1 MKFLIRKS
9 YSTYNLK
16 NKENK
21 MKKIY
26 KSLVFTMATIALT
39 SCVNDWLDL
48 TPSDS
53 IPSNSAITNYNDAK
67 TALYG
72 MYDGLQGNSTYTQ
85 YYASRM
91 FYYGDVR
98 GDDMQARTQGMRS
111 SVVTK

>member
-1 MKFLIRKS
+1 
-9 YSTYNLK
+9 
-16 NKENK
+16 
-21 MKKIY
+21 
-26 KSLVFTMATIALT
+26 MATIALT

-85 YYASRM
+85 YYAARM

-98 GDDMQARTQGMRS
+98 EMTCRHVHKECALP
-111 SVVTK
+111 VVTK

>member
-1 MKFLIRKS
+1 
-9 YSTYNLK
+9 
-16 NKENK
+16 

-72 MYDGLQGNSTYTQ
+72 MYDGLQGKLYLYTVLCLTY
-85 YYASRM
+85 
-91 FYYGDVR
+91 VLLW
-98 GDDMQARTQGMRS
+98 
-111 SVVTK
+111 

>member
-1 MKFLIRKS
+1 
-9 YSTYNLK
+9 
-16 NKENK
+16 

-85 YYASRM
+85 YYAHVCFTMVTSGEMTCRH
-91 FYYGDVR
+91 VHKEC
-98 GDDMQARTQGMRS
+98 ALP
-111 SVVTK
+111 VVTK

>member
-1 MKFLIRKS
+1 
-9 YSTYNLK
+9 
-16 NKENK
+16 

-72 MYDGLQGNSTYTQ
+72 MYDGLQGNLLQ
-85 YYASRM
+85 YILCIGMLSAIYDNQ
-91 FYYGDVR
+91 GDSHGQPR
-98 GDDMQARTQGMRS
+98 DWLI
-111 SVVTK
+111 

>member
-1 MKFLIRKS
+1 
-9 YSTYNLK
+9 
-16 NKENK
+16 

-72 MYDGLQGNSTYTQ
+72 MYDGLQGNSIHSIMPHVCFTMVTSGEMTCRHVHKEC
-85 YYASRM
+85 ALP
-91 FYYGDVR
+91 
-98 GDDMQARTQGMRS
+98 
-111 SVVTK
+111 VVTK

>member
-1 MKFLIRKS
+1 
-9 YSTYNLK
+9 
-16 NKENK
+16 

-67 TALYG
+67 PLCMVCMMVCRKLYL
-72 MYDGLQGNSTYTQ
+72 YTVLCRTY
-85 YYASRM
+85 
-91 FYYGDVR
+91 VLLW
-98 GDDMQARTQGMRS
+98 
-111 SVVTK
+111 

>member
-1 MKFLIRKS
+1 
-9 YSTYNLK
+9 
-16 NKENK
+16 

-72 MYDGLQGNSTYTQ
+72 MYDGLQGNSTYSIMPHVCFTMVTSGEMTCRHVHKEC
-85 YYASRM
+85 ALP
-91 FYYGDVR
+91 
-98 GDDMQARTQGMRS
+98 
-111 SVVTK
+111 VVTK